1 MGLLRRIRGKPKP
14 EAAENRSEK
23 EDVREVGGPD
33 PAKVT
38 VWIDPVTKRFRSLK
52 ERPEGTRF

>member
-1 MGLLRRIRGKPKP
+1 MRLLRRKRAEP
-14 EAAENRSEK
+14 EPAAENRSE
-23 EDVREVGGPD
+23 EEAVREVGEPD
-33 PAKVT
+33 PAKAT

>member
-1 MGLLRRIRGKPKP
+1 MRLLRRKRAEREPAADEARGEE
-14 EAAENRSEK
+14 EA
-23 EDVREVGGPD
+23 VREVGPPD
-33 PAKVT
+33 PAKAT